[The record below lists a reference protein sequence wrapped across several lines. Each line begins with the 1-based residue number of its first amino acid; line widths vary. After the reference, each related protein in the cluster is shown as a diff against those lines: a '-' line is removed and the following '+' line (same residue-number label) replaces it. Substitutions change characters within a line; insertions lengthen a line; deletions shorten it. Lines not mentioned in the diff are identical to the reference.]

1 MKTTTVTCRIRLDQA
16 VELEKREEFNV
27 SQFLRDKLDE
37 EFGSNDFIAAKEK
50 ELQEQLEKIK
60 SIKKQTQTKEKESST
75 EKEKFF
81 RDARAK
87 IRENPNFL
95 LGQWEKYKN
104 LFEKISLEKFK
115 EMIK

>member
-50 ELQEQLEKIK
+50 ELQEQLERIK
-60 SIKKQTQTKEKESST
+60 SLKKQTPKEKESST

-81 RDARAK
+81 KIARIK
-87 IRENPNFL
+87 IAENPEFL

-115 EMIK
+115 EMLK